1 MKIIHESDTKTRI
14 ELKDGRTIILVG
26 TAHISEKSVEEVKE
40 AITEEKPDM
49 VCIELDEPRYKSITE
64 GKKWAYMNIAKVLK
78 ERKGF
83 LLLTNLV
90 LGSFQKKLGLELGTK
105 PGDEM
110 LAAINT
116 CNELN
121 IPFDLSDRDI
131 TITLKR
137 AWAKSSF
144 WNKNKLLAAL
154 LASAFTNE
162 KLTEEEIEELKQK
175 NALSNMM
182 EELAKEL
189 PSVKEVLIDERD
201 RFLASK
207 IYSAKGDKII
217 AVIGAGHAPGICE
230 HLEKI
235 SNKEASTD
243 VADINYVPKT
253 GIVKKAFP
261 WVLSSLILGLFVY
274 MGVAR
279 GVDKML
285 ENMAWWA
292 IFQAGFSFV
301 GASLALAHPLSI
313 LAGALSAPFVSLV
326 PVIGAGL
333 VSGLVE
339 SIIRKPNVSDFEKLS
354 TDTLTFKGF
363 YKNKVTRILLV
374 FFYTNMASII
384 AKFILFKFL
393 IDLLP
398 AI

>member
-1 MKIIHESDTKTRI
+1 MTITHESDTETRI
-14 ELKDGRTIILVG
+14 ELKDGRKIILIG
-26 TAHISEKSVEEVKE
+26 TAHISEESVTEVREKI
-40 AITEEKPDM
+40 ASEKPDR
-49 VCIELDEPRYKSITE
+49 VCIELDEARYKSITE
-64 GKKWAYMNIAKVLK
+64 GKKWSDMNIAKVLK

-90 LGSFQKKLGLELGTK
+90 LSSFQKKLGLDLGTK

-110 LAAINT
+110 LAAITT
-116 CNELN
+116 CKELE
-121 IPFDLSDRDI
+121 IPFDLADRDI

-137 AWAKSSF
+137 AWAKSNF
-144 WNKNKLLAAL
+144 WNKNKLLSAL
-154 LASAFTNE
+154 FASAFTKE
-162 KLTEEEIEELKQK
+162 KLSEEDIEELKKK

-207 IYSAKGDKII
+207 IYDAQGKTIM

-230 HLEKI
+230 HLEKLSEEDSSSDI
-235 SNKEASTD
+235 S
-243 VADINYVPKT
+243 DINFIPKT
-253 GIVKKAFP
+253 GFVRKAMP
-261 WVLSSLILGLFVY
+261 WLVSTLVVGLFAY
-274 MGVAR
+274 MGIAR
-279 GVDKML
+279 GVDQML

-292 IFQAGFSFV
+292 IFQAGFSFI

-313 LAGALSAPFVSLV
+313 LAGTLSAPFVSLV
-326 PVIGAGL
+326 PIIGAGL
-333 VSGLVE
+333 VAGLVE
-339 SIIRKPNVSDFEKLS
+339 SAVRKPNVGDFERLPN
-354 TDTLTFKGF
+354 DALTFRGF

-374 FFYTNMASII
+374 FFYTNFASII

-398 AI
+398 KI